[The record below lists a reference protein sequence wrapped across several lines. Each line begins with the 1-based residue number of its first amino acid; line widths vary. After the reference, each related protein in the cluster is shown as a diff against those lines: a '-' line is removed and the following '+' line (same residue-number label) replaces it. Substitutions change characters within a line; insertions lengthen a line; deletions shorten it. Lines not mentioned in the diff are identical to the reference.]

1 MRHPSTKRDKA
12 LRFTDRET
20 EVQTTE
26 QFASLGAH
34 GTEGRAESMEGT
46 VKEMRA
52 PEGKVKAGSGQW
64 ERCGGRWGKCLARVL
79 DLMVKLFYAA
89 YGQMVC

>member
-1 MRHPSTKRDKA
+1 
-12 LRFTDRET
+12 
-20 EVQTTE
+20 
-26 QFASLGAH
+26 
-34 GTEGRAESMEGT
+34 MEGT

-64 ERCGGRWGKCLARVL
+64 ERRVGAGQGKCVAGVL
-79 DLMVKLFYAA
+79 DLMVKLFYGS

>member
-26 QFASLGAH
+26 RFASLGAH
-34 GTEGRAESMEGT
+34 STEGRAESMEGT

-64 ERCGGRWGKCLARVL
+64 ERSVGADGESALL
-79 DLMVKLFYAA
+79 
-89 YGQMVC
+89 VCWI